1 MSKGKAVA
9 RFVPEKFRR
18 EKSRDLLRRGVKV
31 EGRPLSREEVQALR
45 ARTGLMQTVADERRS
60 GMELGLNPQICVTRL
75 HFAQADHHRHS

>member
-31 EGRPLSREEVQALR
+31 EGRPLSGEEVQALR

-60 GMELGLNPQICVTRL
+60 GMELGLNPKICVTRL